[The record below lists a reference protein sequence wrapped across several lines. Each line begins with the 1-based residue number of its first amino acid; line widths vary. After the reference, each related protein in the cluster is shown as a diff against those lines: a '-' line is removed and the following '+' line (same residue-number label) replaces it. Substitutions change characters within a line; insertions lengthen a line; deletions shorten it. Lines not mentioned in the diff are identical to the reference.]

1 MALTTSGQIDL
12 NAMHVE
18 AGGTSGTECTVNDT
32 DIRGMI
38 SKASGAQMGFNEWYG
53 ASSETVY
60 QSTGSYYVAYSS
72 DSKFGGPHEIVFR
85 NTAASNAWT
94 GAQSSLDSGTY
105 NDRALTLQDHNS
117 VGDGPRVLWSYNS
130 TGTNRNTYHIT
141 GGNADWKTGVYA
153 KLYYS
158 NSLLATWSYLRDAAA
173 FGGFAIQPSSSPSS
187 SNNLINGSR
196 TTASAW
202 RLDIHI
208 PS

>member
-1 MALTTSGQIDL
+1 MPLTTSGQIDL

-60 QSTGSYYVAYSS
+60 QITGTYYVAYSS
-72 DSKFGGPHEIVFR
+72 DSKFGGPHQINFR
-85 NTAASNAWT
+85 NTNSSNAWT
-94 GAQSSLDSGTY
+94 AVQSSLDSGTY
-105 NDRALTLQDHNS
+105 NDRALCLNDATQYL
-117 VGDGPRVLWSYNS
+117 GPRLLWGYNS
-130 TGTNRNTYHIT
+130 TGTNRTTYFIT
-141 GGNADWKTGVYA
+141 GDNANWKSGVYA
-153 KLYYS
+153 KFYYS
-158 NSLLATWSYLRDAAA
+158 NSLIATWQYLIDAT
-173 FGGFAIQPSSSPSS
+173 GLGNFAIAASSTASS

-196 TTASAW
+196 TTASSW